1 MALQEKIN
9 YEFQCFYLD
18 QMRTSKENIFAHS
31 EEIEIK
37 KKLSMQLQCLAE
49 TVDEETAAF
58 LMMQNNLLES
68 VYCFWK
74 DVGQKNDTGNLTETV
89 KAWQKFLKQKGRGLR
104 KELSK

>member
-31 EEIEIK
+31 EEIEVK
-37 KKLSMQLQCLAE
+37 KKLSMQLHCLAE
-49 TVDEETAAF
+49 SADEETTAL

-68 VYCFWK
+68 AYCFWK
-74 DVGQKNDTGNLTETV
+74 DVDRENDTGNLADTV
-89 KAWQKFLKQKGRGLR
+89 KAWQEFLQKRGRALR